1 MAILSDTFTPSEDT
15 WIITLNRG
23 IYPQE
28 PQDLM
33 ATLNISDITFPSI
46 PDVTI
51 ESIANFD
58 RDPTDPNADTGIV
71 TFKQELYQFT
81 ADQVVIQNHRRL
93 NVVSVTN
100 INDPVTPTLPSNMWS
115 LTLNRP
121 VKGGLPAERTLQQN
135 AMYTDLDVSRVL
147 TSTGVPVSSVSSP
160 VGSGLERTITF
171 TIPPAAQGQ
180 PPNLLQ
186 EVRPD
191 QITISNHADMEVVA
205 VRPEE
210 SILSTN
216 PNIFLPPGSDLDHIL
231 GTIRNH
237 VSPRLDETDV
247 SDSVIYRSFLIPAEF
262 EILELLGLTT
272 AEYKAMAYD
281 MNNMLTEFGRRANA
295 ALAYRA
301 AARLTVSLPTIIRQ
315 ATLQDLIQY
324 ESINL
329 DDKVNYFISWS
340 NREIQE
346 ILPVDERDTGFEGT
360 SFVRTRS
367 YF

>member
-1 MAILSDTFTPSEDT
+1 MAILSDTYIPTEDT
-15 WIITLNRG
+15 WIITLNRVE
-23 IYPQE
+23 YPQE
-28 PQDLM
+28 PANGM

-46 PDVTI
+46 PDATI
-51 ESIANFD
+51 ESISGFD
-58 RDPTDPNADTGIV
+58 RDPADPNADTGTV

-93 NVVSVTN
+93 YVTG
-100 INDPVTPTLPSNMWS
+100 TPTAQGTIPTTMWN

-121 VKGGLPAERTLQQN
+121 VRGGLPAERTLQ
-135 AMYTDLDVSRVL
+135 YTDL
-147 TSTGVPVSSVSSP
+147 TSTARTLPDPPTYPTGQVVTIANMT
-160 VGSGLERTITF
+160 GDGIERTIDF
-171 TIPPAAQGQ
+171 NHGINFLQ
-180 PPNLLQ
+180 PSN
-186 EVRPD
+186 
-191 QITISNHADMEVVA
+191 ITIDPAIFPGMQVVA
-205 VRPEE
+205 VRPVHP
-210 SILSTN
+210 ILSTN
-216 PNIFLPPGSDLDHIL
+216 PNIFLLQGSDLQHIL

-247 SDSVIYRSFLIPAEF
+247 SDPVIYRSFLIPAEF
-262 EILELLGLTT
+262 EILELLGMTE
-272 AEYKAMAYD
+272 AEYKAKVAMD
-281 MNNMLTEFGRRANA
+281 PEFGRRANA

-340 NREIQE
+340 NREVE
-346 ILPVDERDTGFEGT
+346 ELLPADQRDTGFEGT
-360 SFVRTRS
+360 SFIRTQS